1 MRAFSDSSHIFAP
14 LKIIKL
20 SNRSVENYAPFE
32 IKAEDYYLI
41 KAEVELLPEY
51 IMLFAKHGYEPNGY
65 CWEGHIIQILEK
77 VNPALLNHIEFDP
90 EAGGFYAVADSEASQ
105 LAFVHTLSPIF
116 QDMETLEEYIRT
128 ADRARLD
135 D

>member
-1 MRAFSDSSHIFAP
+1 M
-14 LKIIKL
+14 
-20 SNRSVENYAPFE
+20 ENYAPFK
-32 IKAEDYYLI
+32 IKADDYYLI

-51 IMLFAKHGYEPNGY
+51 MMLFAKYGYEPNGY

-77 VNPALLNHIEFDP
+77 VNPDLLAHIEFDP

-116 QDMETLEEYIRT
+116 QDMETLEAYIRT
-128 ADRARLD
+128 ADRERVD